1 MLMNFFF
8 LYILQIDDS
17 IHITY
22 RTEEMSNIFEASSNY
37 SIMHQNRQSTSSSP
51 TVTRRRYS
59 HLFRWSLVFLA
70 MFCCVG
76 VSNGQ
81 SNNGQQLR
89 HVQRFEREPEDQT
102 AVVGE
107 TVVMACRVLNKG
119 GVLQWTK
126 DDFGLGS
133 DRNLSG
139 FERYSMIGTEDEGTF
154 SLQIRPVTLE
164 DDGRFQCQVSP
175 GPESASTAIR
185 SRYATLAV
193 TIPPEPPQ
201 IVQGSHLIT
210 TEDREVE
217 LECQSRS
224 GKPAAEIIWLDGD
237 GNLITNNVEVFKE
250 VLADGK
256 RTNVKS
262 VLKLSPKMHYHNKN
276 ITCQAQN
283 AAERSP
289 RSVSLLME
297 VKYAPKVTVTVE
309 QERIA
314 ELESVRLSCHA
325 DANPPNV
332 VYKWYINDEIAY
344 GDYTTE
350 LTIASASRKLNGA
363 IVKCE
368 VTNAVGK
375 GEENQTL
382 SVHYSPEIRS
392 RPGNVEADIGSNV
405 TLRCDVNGNPEPEI
419 SWTYEGSRRVLSSGP
434 AYTFWMNHDMAGKY
448 TCTARVPGFAEVS
461 ADAHVFLKGPPT
473 VRSKRIQ
480 FGLEG
485 DTVRIECVAFAVP
498 RPSKITWTHRGY
510 EIDTGDPYVTFDN
523 DPLPDGVRST
533 LIIRE
538 ANDKYFGSYNCSVA
552 NDYGMDAAEII
563 LRKETGNL
571 QLLFISAGVVG
582 GIVVLIA
589 CVMII
594 VVCQRRS
601 NKKVEEGDKGDRTSK
616 QSDQTSNND
625 SDLKVDI
632 RTASSLS
639 NPPESEQWDD
649 SSERITPRAVI
660 SNGDAM
666 YRYATGDFTDAQCFP
681 PPKAE
686 GHNNNG
692 YVPYVDYGRD
702 YNPAFAGVSN
712 SQASLYAT
720 NPHTVIPMTG
730 IDPRFSAAYGNPY
743 LRSSTTSL
751 PPPHLNGGLATYGSV
766 RSGPAPQ
773 VAPARTPPPSA
784 VSPHSQYIV
793 SNKAQLKPGTLATH
807 V

>member
-1 MLMNFFF
+1 
-8 LYILQIDDS
+8 
-17 IHITY
+17 
-22 RTEEMSNIFEASSNY
+22 MSNRNIFEASSNY
-37 SIMHQNRQSTSSSP
+37 SAMHHNNKRFRQSSSP
-51 TVTRRRYS
+51 ADNRRRDS
-59 HLFRWSLVFLA
+59 HLFRWSLVVLA
-70 MFCCVG
+70 FVCSVG
-76 VSNGQ
+76 GSNGQ
-81 SNNGQQLR
+81 ANGQSLR
-89 HVQRFEREPEDQT
+89 QVQRFEREPEDQT

-175 GPESASTAIR
+175 GPEPASMAIR

-309 QERIA
+309 QGRIA

-375 GEENQTL
+375 GEDNQTL

-392 RPGNVEADIGSNV
+392 RPSNVEADIGSNV

-419 SWTYEGSRRVLSSGP
+419 SWTYEGSRRVLSTGP

-480 FGLEG
+480 FGHEG

-510 EIDTGDPYVTFDN
+510 EIDAGDPYVTFDN

-563 LRKETGNL
+563 LRKESGNL

-666 YRYATGDFTDAQCFP
+666 YRYAPGDYTDAQCFP

>member
-1 MLMNFFF
+1 M
-8 LYILQIDDS
+8 
-17 IHITY
+17 
-22 RTEEMSNIFEASSNY
+22 
-37 SIMHQNRQSTSSSP
+37 
-51 TVTRRRYS
+51 V
-59 HLFRWSLVFLA
+59 LA
-70 MFCCVG
+70 FFCCVG

-81 SNNGQQLR
+81 NSANGQQVR
-89 HVQRFEREPEDQT
+89 HAQRFEREPEDQT

-107 TVVMACRVLNKG
+107 TVVMACRVLNKA

-175 GPESASTAIR
+175 GPEAASMAIR

-217 LECQSRS
+217 LECQSRA

-297 VKYAPKVTVTVE
+297 VKYAPKVTVTLE

-332 VYKWYINDEIAY
+332 IYKWYINDEIAH
-344 GDYTTE
+344 GDYSTE
-350 LTIASASRKLNGA
+350 LIIASASRQLNDA

-375 GEENQTL
+375 GEDNQTL

-392 RPGNVEADIGSNV
+392 RPANVEADIGGNV

-419 SWTYEGSRRVLSSGP
+419 SWTFEGSRRVLSTGP

-485 DTVRIECVAFAVP
+485 DTVRIECVAFAIP

-510 EIDTGDPYVTFDN
+510 EIDAGDPYVTFNN

-582 GIVVLIA
+582 GIVLLIA
-589 CVMII
+589 CVMVI

-660 SNGDAM
+660 TNGDAM
-666 YRYATGDFTDAQCFP
+666 YRYAPGDYTDAQCFP